1 MNKKLLISLM
11 LGVLLSLTAVFVVLA
26 GITNDIGTLELD
38 PPVGKVNYTAWLNIY
53 GSGFPPPLVHPPEEI
68 LTEDGF
74 NPSAGEDGGFTEDYW
89 QLNVGAFSRE
99 ENSIPVNIQFG
110 GLGDYGGTHWY
121 YKFKWDGVNE
131 LATHHTIPVPVST
144 RNGAA
149 CPRILPVEVQDTTKI
164 VSFFGEPSKTY
175 QIYRSTI
182 PACEGC
188 SNSNGRYLHLGEVT
202 TDPNGSGIY
211 QDIEPGITE
220 IQSWYVVI
228 YFDENPYEAH
238 GCHSEPVDPT
248 NVVMGEFTVIYDAKK
263 SAVMLA
269 WETLSEI
276 NIVGF
281 NVFRGSS
288 DAIVDSVKIN
298 SEIIF
303 AKQPGSPVG
312 DIYTFEDDAVE
323 AGQTYYYWI
332 EILTNDMSDQ
342 TVGPELVTIPE
353 PTWFYYFLPLLFN

>member
-1 MNKKLLISLM
+1 MNKKLLISLT
-11 LGVLLSLTAVFVVLA
+11 LGVLLSVTAVFFVLA

-53 GSGFPPPLVHPPEEI
+53 GPIPPYPLTHPPEEI

-110 GLGDYGGTHWY
+110 GLGDYSGTHWY

-131 LATHHTIPVPVST
+131 LTTHHTIPVPVST
-144 RNGAA
+144 STGAA

-188 SNSNGRYLHLGEVT
+188 SNSNGRYLHLGEVM
-202 TDPNGSGIY
+202 TDIDGSGIY
-211 QDIEPGITE
+211 HDNEPGITE

-228 YFDENPYEAH
+228 YFDDNSYGAH

-248 NVVMGEFTVIYDAKK
+248 NVVMGEFTAVYDDKK
-263 SAVMLA
+263 SAVVLE

-281 NVFRGSS
+281 NVFRGTSE
-288 DAIVDSVKIN
+288 ILVDSVKIN
-298 SEIIF
+298 TAIIP
-303 AKQPGSPVG
+303 ANLGSPVG
-312 DIYTFEDDAVE
+312 DIYTYEDDAVE
-323 AGQTYYYWI
+323 TGQTYYYWI

-342 TVGPELVTIPE
+342 TVGPESVTIPE
-353 PTWFYYFLPLLFN
+353 PAWFYYFLPLLFN